1 MSSFKITSI
10 WQPAVLIHGWHKEA
24 FISVFIRFNK
34 LQVQAK
40 MSTKVDLSEK
50 LISMIR
56 EREMLWNWRDPNYH
70 NKERRKV
77 LWAEICNELD
87 SNLEDIYRR
96 WKSLKDTFA
105 REYKKETLFGRKH
118 KWIYYKSLFFL
129 KDRFKYR
136 EQNEHDYSGIPLTGV
151 KIEEIDPDGE
161 TNQPSSKRK
170 KQKTMPSESV
180 DESLNRSVNIEGNDS
195 DYYFLMSLLPFFKN
209 LKADRKLLTRM
220 KIQQLLCDEQIQHSQ
235 QPCPSN
241 SSSAADHQPE
251 TATTKNELS
260 SFISTFTVDDTSK

>member
-1 MSSFKITSI
+1 
-10 WQPAVLIHGWHKEA
+10 
-24 FISVFIRFNK
+24 
-34 LQVQAK
+34 

-136 EQNEHDYSGIPLTGV
+136 EQNEHDYSGIPLTGPE
-151 KIEEIDPDGE
+151 IEEIKLEAE
-161 TNQPSSKRK
+161 TNQPSSKRLTK

-180 DESLNRSVNIEGNDS
+180 DELLNRSGNIEANDS

-220 KIQQLLCDEQIQHSQ
+220 KIQQLLCDEQIQHSLTVSQ
-235 QPCPSN
+235 QPCSSN
-241 SSSAADHQPE
+241 SNSAADHQSD